1 MKKLTAM
8 ALMAALILGFAG
20 TASALHL
27 LDKPPVEGATGV
39 KTGLEIYGG
48 VATILY
54 FENYDFADQA
64 GAQGE
69 QNFEGETDYY
79 LGFDVIRS
87 ENLHGRI
94 QVYDEVIWG
103 QNDGYGTDTGSGDR
117 LLVEEAWLEF
127 NLPDFAGEA
136 TNVSVKAGDFGIKLP
151 GVGVNVLDDTSH
163 SLAVT
168 VPFNEMIAATA
179 GFSRLAAENNAGK
192 NESYL
197 DAWWLSLPVAGDGY
211 TFNPYVLLATGNT
224 DANTAA
230 LTTDPSL
237 DGNFGYDFDQETDV
251 SAMWYGAQLGLDM
264 LDPFFF
270 NLGFVYGDAEIEDI
284 QSAGGEFDLE
294 RSGYIFEASADYK
307 MELFTPSLYFVYG
320 SGTDK
325 DDLDD
330 GEINILPSI
339 EGGNY
344 KPFNAIDDFQDEFAG
359 GLWSVA
365 FMLKDLPCPIPAAS
379 ECMEHQLILA
389 YIEGTNDK
397 DALDNQGVAGVTS
410 LDEVMGGLPI
420 TEEDSMFTVEFN
432 TTWTMYENL
441 AANLF
446 LAYTEADFDE
456 DVHGEDYLEED
467 YTTAQFTLS
476 YSF

>member
-168 VPFNEMIAATA
+168 VPFNEMIASTV
-179 GFSRLAAENNAGK
+179 GFSRLTADNNDGK

-197 DAWWLSLPVAGDGY
+197 DAWWLSLPVTGDGY
-211 TFNPYVLLATGNT
+211 SFNPYVLFATGNT
-224 DANTAA
+224 DAKTAA
-230 LTTDPSL
+230 LTRDAPWDDDVFTFS
-237 DGNFGYDFDQETDV
+237 QETEVD
-251 SAMWYGAQLGLDM
+251 AMWYGAQLGLDM
-264 LDPFFF
+264 LDPFFLNF
-270 NLGFVYGDAEIEDI
+270 GFVYGDAEIDDDDQDI
-284 QSAGGEFDLE
+284 EVE

-307 MELFTPSLYFVYG
+307 MELFTPSLFFVYG

-325 DDLDD
+325 DDLED
-330 GEINILPSI
+330 GEVGILPSI

-379 ECMEHQLILA
+379 ECMQHQLVLA

-397 DALDNQGVAGVTS
+397 DTLDSDLTFDLS
-410 LDEVMGGLPI
+410 DFMGGLPI
-420 TEEDSMFTVEFN
+420 TEEDSMWTVEFN
-432 TTWTMYENL
+432 TSWTMYENL

-446 LAYTEADFDE
+446 LAYTDADFDD
-456 DVHGEDYLEED
+456 DVHGDDFLEEE